1 MGYLIDAVLNPKE
14 TVMRLKSKGWS
25 TAALSQF
32 YPFFTEYAVT
42 RYSRRESA
50 IPSTFKINNTGLLKL
65 YDVVAEGGDVEAL
78 AEKLGI
84 TLEECEDLGF
94 VITQIMRMR
103 SREMT
108 YSTFKKMLIMM
119 TNDIIPM
126 EIARQLGANYNDVLK
141 FQREVYRAR
150 KISLRSF

>member
-1 MGYLIDAVLNPKE
+1 MGYLIDAVMNPKE
-14 TVMRLKSKGWS
+14 TVKRLKSKGWS
-25 TAALSQF
+25 TAALMQF
-32 YPFFTEYAVT
+32 YPFFSECAVV
-42 RYSRRESA
+42 RHSRQESA
-50 IPSTFKINNTGLLKL
+50 IPPTFKINNTGLLKL
-65 YDVVAEGGDVEAL
+65 YDVVADGGDVEAL

-94 VITQIMRMR
+94 VITKIMRMR

-108 YSTFKKMLIMM
+108 YSTFKNMLIMM

-150 KISLRSF
+150 KVSLRGF

>member
-1 MGYLIDAVLNPKE
+1 MGYLIDAVMNPKE
-14 TVMRLKSKGWS
+14 TVKRLKSKGWS
-25 TAALSQF
+25 TAALTQF

-42 RYSRRESA
+42 RYSRQESA
-50 IPSTFKINNTGLLKL
+50 IPPTFKINNTGLLKL
-65 YDVVAEGGDVEAL
+65 YDVVADGGDVEAL

-119 TNDIIPM
+119 ANDTNPSNIT
-126 EIARQLGANYNDVLK
+126 RQLEANYSDVLK

-150 KISLRSF
+150 SVSLRGF